1 MQPALV
7 PDFMTALKMHRMER
21 LHGRGMFGLCPEG
34 GVVKVP
40 VSEGT
45 EGTLLPA
52 TRVLYLSSATVHTR
66 LPETFYTPTSKSC
79 P

>member
-1 MQPALV
+1 MQPALL
-7 PDFMTALKMHRMER
+7 PDFMTALKMHSKR
-21 LHGRGMFGLCPEG
+21 LRGRGMFGLHPEG

-52 TRVLYLSSATVHTR
+52 TRAPYLSSVLCTPAFQKHILHT
-66 LPETFYTPTSKSC
+66 
-79 P
+79 

>member
-7 PDFMTALKMHRMER
+7 PDFMTALNVHRMER
-21 LHGRGMFGLCPEG
+21 LPGRGIFGFRPEG

-52 TRVLYLSSATVHTR
+52 ARAPYLSSVTVHTR
-66 LPETFYTPTSKSC
+66 LPETFYTPKSEGC